1 MYYVG
6 SADTFN
12 NFYLL
17 LLVALSSLF
26 LLGFIRYVL
35 SLPYRDT
42 PYTHSQK
49 LAKNYDDVHK
59 MTNQRIGWMN
69 EAMKQASFHQMECS
83 DE

>member
-49 LAKNYDDVHK
+49 LAKNYNDVHK
-59 MTNQRIGWMN
+59 MTNQRIDTVCR
-69 EAMKQASFHQMECS
+69 MKQ
-83 DE
+83 